1 MLRVSPFFLSFLVAL
16 AGIPFRGSDARAQ
29 ESTSP
34 KNQVLESRGE
44 DSTALDSSELYR
56 QAVARFQ
63 GPSTIHRIESL
74 DSSLK
79 QWNSPDVTV
88 ENAVVLD
95 WNDKDLIVVRRD
107 SLDKVVLPSPNV
119 VRIEPKWEN
128 DLAATLHADFMA
140 GRFADAIAKGGRLLG
155 QKSEQPGTPRW
166 QQRVLIAE
174 LVECSIAMNRWERAC
189 LLYAALAKDQP
200 PPLLLT
206 AMPIPWTATSAE
218 IKDRAKVQEL
228 AVGWLED
235 ARPPLQLMGAAWLL
249 DSDRRDEAVR
259 TLQRLSQSPDK
270 SVLGNYAA
278 AQLWKTY
285 APKELSAERL
295 GQWTGLRD
303 SMPLPF
309 QAGPTFL
316 MAEKLLRSGDSPRAL
331 EEFLRVGILHPEK
344 PYLAK
349 PALAQAQ
356 QLVQSTNRSQ
366 DAERIQDLSR
376 KLGP

>member
-1 MLRVSPFFLSFLVAL
+1 MMLRVSPFFLSFLFAVAGM
-16 AGIPFRGSDARAQ
+16 AAQ
-29 ESTSP
+29 P
-34 KNQVLESRGE
+34 PVAPGQDFAPGQ
-44 DSTALDSSELYR
+44 DSTELYR

-74 DSSLK
+74 DASLK
-79 QWNSPDVTV
+79 QWNPPDVAV

-128 DLAATLHADFMA
+128 ELAASLHADFLA

-174 LVECSIAMNRWERAC
+174 LVECSVALNRWERAC

-206 AMPIPWTATSAE
+206 AMPIPWSATTAE
-218 IKDRAKVQEL
+218 IKDRVKVQEL

-235 ARPPLQLMGAAWLL
+235 SRPPLQLMGAAWLL
-249 DSDRRDEAVR
+249 DSDRREEAAR
-259 TLQRLSQSPDK
+259 TLERLSQLTDK
-270 SVLGNYAA
+270 GVLSNYAA
-278 AQLWKTY
+278 AQLWKTST
-285 APKELSAERL
+285 PKDLSSERIA
-295 GQWTGLRD
+295 QWTGLRD

-309 QAGPTFL
+309 QAGPTYL
-316 MAEKLLRSGDSPRAL
+316 MAEKLSRAGNSPRAL
-331 EEFLRVGILHPEK
+331 EEFLRVGMLHPDK

-356 QLVQSTNRSQ
+356 QLVQSSSQSQ